1 MEAFLAGN
9 ASLGL
14 ISAVF
19 WGIGDFSGGMGVKS
33 AGGSTGAALR
43 VVLLSHL
50 ASFSVLI
57 VLATLFGG
65 PFPQGAPLAWG
76 LAAGIAGGLSLS
88 AFYIALSRGEMGTS
102 AAISGL
108 LAAFLPAVVSAFSE
122 GTPGWRRGI
131 GFMIAGAAI
140 WMIAAGKA
148 EREEASTAWLAIAA
162 GAGFGLYFICL
173 KHAGAAGWVWP
184 MACARVGSITTCSL
198 LLLGLRSGGRSAQ
211 VARVGKQALGWVLGT
226 ALFDTSGNL
235 LFVAASRA
243 GRLDVAAVLA
253 SLYPASTILLAAWML
268 KERPTQRQG
277 WGMAVA
283 LVAVVLI
290 AA

>member
-1 MEAFLAGN
+1 MAQNSQNNIVIF
-9 ASLGL
+9 
-14 ISAVF
+14 
-19 WGIGDFSGGMGVKS
+19 
-33 AGGSTGAALR
+33 GGS
-43 VVLLSHL
+43 S
-50 ASFSVLI
+50 
-57 VLATLFGG
+57 
-65 PFPQGAPLAWG
+65 
-76 LAAGIAGGLSLS
+76 
-88 AFYIALSRGEMGTS
+88 
-102 AAISGL
+102 
-108 LAAFLPAVVSAFSE
+108 
-122 GTPGWRRGI
+122 GI
-131 GFMIAGAAI
+131 GFAVAGAAI

-162 GAGFGLYFICL
+162 GAGFGLYFIFL
-173 KHAGAAGWVWP
+173 KHAGAAGWVGP
-184 MACARVGSITTCSL
+184 MACARVGSMSTCSL
-198 LLLGLRSGGRSAQ
+198 LLLGLRGGGGP
-211 VARVGKQALGWVLGT
+211 ARIGRTALGWVLGT

-283 LVAVVLI
+283 LAAVVLI